1 VRPGTLSPNRG
12 KLEDIVTTSAA
23 RMNARR
29 STLDRMVEGA
39 WLICLALLPL
49 MIAHENWIA
58 GMIQVPKVFLLRS
71 VALLLAVLLT
81 FEWASAGSRAG
92 SSGMPLVVGEL
103 PGRLWRHLR
112 THLILASTLV
122 LLAANLLSAVLSPVP
137 WVSLGGVDLGWDS
150 YGLYSVFSYLLIF
163 GTVATHLRTM
173 TQVRRALW
181 ALVATSILASL
192 YGVAQHFGVDPF
204 QVDPEPLARVHLT
217 MGNPIFAAAYLIMT
231 IPISLALWQTWAP
244 RMTLMRHIAIGAV
257 LLAIPLTALTFT
269 LSRGSLIS
277 ITIGF
282 ISYFALMAWLL
293 GRRSLIPP
301 AASLALALV
310 FATGMNFVPVERVDG
325 AGLANRL
332 GTIPSEFVPGGGGLA
347 TRQTMWEVATEAFLT
362 TPWADTDRFPELPGL
377 SVQPLRPLIGYGPD
391 VFGYAYNFVG
401 NSELAAPP
409 AHAHNFLIH
418 TLVELGIFGAA
429 AYLWLFGL
437 ITLTLVRLLQ
447 AAKRGE
453 VSLELT
459 LLLIGSATILVARSV
474 EQMAG
479 KAQVIDLT
487 VIWVLLGM
495 IVALR
500 GIAERTPAEEPATA
514 AAAPNANRRRRR
526 PAGRA
531 TAAGGGN
538 AASVRMGVAFVVMLG
553 GFAVW
558 WLAVVPPVDAA
569 ILGGRGLAA
578 GIRGDMIAGGDF
590 LERSVAAEPN
600 GFSPRFFYSAAWLNG
615 AKRATDTDQQML
627 MLRTAYDI
635 IGEVFKRDPLNGR
648 ARIAAGEMSRYM
660 GISDTDLAD
669 RAVHDYEAV
678 VELLPGLWE
687 QHEQLAW
694 TLTTLGDY
702 ERALEVVED
711 AKERAGRDNAA
722 AYFLLFVEAKA
733 LQGLGRTD
741 EIAPIIALLEDSS
754 IREAAALLGELRN
767 SLAP

>member
-1 VRPGTLSPNRG
+1 M
-12 KLEDIVTTSAA
+12 D
-23 RMNARR
+23 ARR
-29 STLDRMVEGA
+29 STLDRTIEGA
-39 WLICLALLPL
+39 WLVCLALLPL
-49 MIAHENWIA
+49 MILHESWIA

-81 FEWASAGSRAG
+81 FEWAFASSRGGA
-92 SSGMPLVVGEL
+92 SGTPLVLGEL

-112 THLILASTLV
+112 AHLILASTLALLGANV
-122 LLAANLLSAVLSPVP
+122 LSTALSPVP
-137 WVSLGGVDLGWDS
+137 WVSLGGIDLGWDS
-150 YGLYSVFSYLLIF
+150 YGLYSMLSYLLIF

-173 TQVRRALW
+173 VQVRRALW
-181 ALVATSILASL
+181 ALVATSILVSL
-192 YGVAQHFGVDPF
+192 YGIGQHFGVDLF
-204 QVDPEPLARVHLT
+204 QVNAEPVARVQLT

-231 IPISLALWQTWAP
+231 IPIALALWQTWAL
-244 RMTLMRHIAIGAV
+244 RMTLVRHIAVGAL
-257 LLAIPLTALTFT
+257 LLALPFTALTFT

-277 ITIGF
+277 ITIAF
-282 ISYFALMAWLL
+282 IAYFALMGWLL
-293 GRRSLIPP
+293 GRRSLIAP

-310 FATGMNFVPVERVDG
+310 FAVGMNFAPVDDVDG

-362 TPWADTDRFPELPGL
+362 TPWPDTDRFPELPSL

-401 NSELAAPP
+401 NSDLASPP

-418 TLVELGIFGAA
+418 TLVELGILGAA
-429 AYLWLFGL
+429 AYLWLFSL
-437 ITLTLVRLLQ
+437 ISLTLVRLLQ
-447 AAKRGE
+447 AARRGE

-459 LLLIGSATILVARSV
+459 LLLIGFATILVARSV

-500 GIAERTPAEEPATA
+500 GIAERTPVEAPATA
-514 AAAPNANRRRRR
+514 AAAPNASRRRRR
-526 PAGRA
+526 QPAGRGA
-531 TAAGGGN
+531 AAGGGT
-538 AASVRMGVAFVVMLG
+538 AGSLRMGAAFVVMLG

-558 WLAVVPPVDAA
+558 WLAVVPPVNAA

-578 GIRGDMIAGGDF
+578 GVRGDMITGGDF

-600 GFSPRFFYSAAWLNG
+600 GFSPRFFYSVAWLNG
-615 AKRATDTDQQML
+615 AKRATDPDQQML

-635 IGEVFKRDPLNGR
+635 IGEVFTRDPLNGR
-648 ARIAAGEMSRYM
+648 ARIVAGEMSRYM
-660 GISDTDLAD
+660 GIIDADLAD
-669 RAVHDYEAV
+669 SAVHDYEAV

-694 TLTTLGDY
+694 TLTTLGEY
-702 ERALEVVED
+702 ERALEVVVD
-711 AKERAGRDNAA
+711 AKDRGARDNDAA
-722 AYFLLFVEAKA
+722 FFVLFVEAKA
-733 LQGLGRTD
+733 LLGLGRVD
-741 EIAPIIALLEDSS
+741 EIAPIIEKLEGNP
-754 IREAAALLGELRN
+754 ILEAAPLLAELRD
-767 SLAP
+767 SLSE